1 MNRSFRQRTLAVVGG
16 VCASAVAVALV
27 LRGQN
32 AVTHI
37 LRAAEVNSHHWRV
50 HDRARPQPA
59 VVTPGTFSTQ
69 EQAGKAPSDA
79 IVLFDGT
86 NLDAWKSDKGGGEA
100 KWKVENG
107 YVEVVAKSGGLSTK
121 ESFGDC
127 QLHVEWMSPE
137 PPSGKDQDRGNS
149 GIFLMGRYELQ
160 VLDSY
165 QSETYADG
173 MAGAMYGQ
181 YPPQVNAAL
190 PPGKWQVYDVIF
202 HGPVFETSGQVRK
215 PARMTVFL
223 NGVLVQDNVELMGQ
237 TSHLKLAGYKRHAEK
252 LPIGLQDHAHPVR
265 FRNMWVRPISKGH
278 PEAPDQAGIKN

>member
-1 MNRSFRQRTLAVVGG
+1 MNRSFRQKTLAVVGG
-16 VCASAVAVALV
+16 VAASAVAVALV

-37 LRAAEVNSHHWRV
+37 LRAAEENSHHWRV
-50 HDRARPQPA
+50 HDRARPQPV

-79 IVLFDGT
+79 IVLFDGR

-100 KWKVENG
+100 NWKVENG
-107 YVEVVAKSGGLSTK
+107 YVEVAAKSGGISTK

-127 QLHVEWMSPE
+127 QLHVEWMSPD

-173 MAGAMYGQ
+173 MAAAMYGQ

-202 HGPVFETSGQVRK
+202 HGPSFETSGQVRK

-237 TSHLKLAGYKRHAEK
+237 TSHLKLAGYKPHADK

-265 FRNMWVRPISKGH
+265 FRNIWVRPISRAH
-278 PEAPDQAGIKN
+278 PEAPDQPGVKQ

>member
-1 MNRSFRQRTLAVVGG
+1 MNRSIRQKTLTVLGG

-32 AVTHI
+32 AMTHI
-37 LRAAEVNSHHWRV
+37 LRAAEEKSHHWRV

-69 EQAGKAPSDA
+69 EEAGKAPSDA
-79 IVLFDGT
+79 IVLFDGKS
-86 NLDAWKSDKGGGEA
+86 LDAWKSDKGGGEA

-107 YVEVVAKSGGLSTK
+107 YVEVVAKSGGISTK
-121 ESFGDC
+121 ETFGDC

-137 PPSGKDQDRGNS
+137 PPSGKDQNRGNS

-160 VLDSY
+160 VLDSF

-202 HGPVFETSGQVRK
+202 HAPEFETSGQVRK

-223 NGVLVQDNVELMGQ
+223 NGVLVQNNVELMGQ
-237 TSHLKLAGYKRHAEK
+237 TSHLKLAGYKAHAET
-252 LPIGLQDHAHPVR
+252 LPISLQDHAHPVR
-265 FRNMWVRPISKGH
+265 FRNIWVRPISKGH
-278 PEAPDQAGIKN
+278 PEAPDRAGVKH